1 MNAPVQVSVVMSV
14 YNGADR
20 LVNTLSSILNQKGVY
35 LEFIAVNDGSTDETL
50 SILQQCAVKDARLR
64 IIDQENR
71 GLTRSLIRGCRE
83 ARGEFIARQDAGDIS
98 LPGRLRKEFDFLA
111 THPDVVL
118 VSCGTRFLD
127 PRGECVHEVT
137 QPEDEARQGL
147 GRHTLAE
154 IRGPSHHGNTMFRRR
169 VYEQVGGYRSQ
180 FRVAQ
185 DLDLWTRL
193 NEHGE
198 HAALQEIL
206 YVAEMTPDAIS
217 STNRALQ
224 VNTATLILE
233 CARRRNRGEDETSL
247 LEEAESLM
255 MNRKRNNKRSRKAE
269 FFYFLGSCIAS
280 ENKNRARVYFRESL
294 KNNPFHVRAL
304 FRYLKTAF

>member
-20 LVNTLSSILNQKGVY
+20 LVNTLRSVLNQKGVD

-50 SILQQCAVKDARLR
+50 SILQRCAAKDSRLR

-71 GLTRSLIRGCRE
+71 GLTRSLVRGCRE

-98 LPGRLRKEFDFLA
+98 LPGRLRKEFHFLLA
-111 THPDVVL
+111 HPDVVL
-118 VSCGTRFLD
+118 VSCGTRFVD
-127 PRGECVHEVT
+127 SRGECVREVT
-137 QPEDEARQGL
+137 QPEDEAREGL

-154 IRGPSHHGNTMFRRR
+154 IRGPSSHGATMFRRR
-169 VYEQVGGYRSQ
+169 AYERAGGYRSQ
-180 FRVAQ
+180 FQVAQ

-193 NEHGE
+193 REHGE

-206 YVAEMTPDAIS
+206 FVAELSPDSIS
-217 STNRALQ
+217 STKKALQ
-224 VNTATLILE
+224 INSAILILE
-233 CARRRNRGEDETSL
+233 CARRRNRGEDEISL
-247 LEEAESLM
+247 LEKVESLG
-255 MNRKRNNKRSRKAE
+255 MNRERNNKRLINAD
-269 FFYFLGSCIAS
+269 FFYFLGSCTAS
-280 ENKNRARVYFRESL
+280 QNRDRAHLYFRESL

>member
-1 MNAPVQVSVVMSV
+1 MSV
-14 YNGADR
+14 YNGAER
-20 LVNTLSSILNQKGVY
+20 LVDTLSSILNQKGVD
-35 LEFIAVNDGSTDETL
+35 LEFIAVTDGSTDETL
-50 SILQQCAVKDARLR
+50 SILQRYAAKDNRLR
-64 IIDQENR
+64 VIDQENR
-71 GLTRSLIRGCRE
+71 GLTRSLMRGCRE

-98 LPGRLRKEFDFLA
+98 LPGRLRKEFDFLV

-118 VSCGTRFLD
+118 VSCGTRFFD

-137 QPEDEARQGL
+137 QPEDEAREGL

-154 IRGPSHHGNTMFRRR
+154 IRGPSSHGGTMFRRR
-169 VYEQVGGYRSQ
+169 AYEKEGGYRSQ
-180 FRVAQ
+180 FQVAQ

-193 NEHGE
+193 IEHGE

-217 STNRALQ
+217 SANRALQ
-224 VNTATLILE
+224 INTAALVLE

-247 LEEAESLM
+247 LDKAGSLE
-255 MNRKRNNKRSRKAE
+255 MNRKRSNKRLTKAD
-269 FFYFLGSCIAS
+269 FFYFLGSCTVS
-280 ENKNRARVYFRESL
+280 ENKDRAHVYFRESL

-304 FRYLKTAF
+304 FRYLKTAL